1 MSRYVMYC
9 LTLEH
14 CDLNNY
20 YVVDFFRV
28 AACKNQPTCITDTV
42 WYMIYIYI
50 WVGSFWLKRASFSHM
65 AFKASRCSAF
75 SECPRTGYTVGPNVI
90 MSPWK
95 VCQGCVF
102 QADFQRDYLE
112 VRFSFRSGLT
122 VWVICTS
129 AENSNVSYSCICC
142 TLDYLSVSC
151 LFRPDQSK
159 GRH

>member
-1 MSRYVMYC
+1 MIWTITMWFFPVSGFVC
-9 LTLEH
+9 LQESAHLHHRH
-14 CDLNNY
+14 CVIY
-20 YVVDFFRV
+20 G
-28 AACKNQPTCITDTV
+28 
-42 WYMIYIYI
+42 IYIYLYGLVVSG
-50 WVGSFWLKRASFSHM
+50 WSAQAFPTWLL
-65 AFKASRCSAF
+65 ASRCSAF

-95 VCQGCVF
+95 VCQGCF
-102 QADFQRDYLE
+102 FHADFQRDYVE
-112 VRFSFRSGLT
+112 VRFSFRFGLT

-129 AENSNVSYSCICC
+129 AENSNVLYSCICC

>member
-1 MSRYVMYC
+1 MIWTITMW
-9 LTLEH
+9 LTFSGSLPARISPPASQTL
-14 CDLNNY
+14 CD
-20 YVVDFFRV
+20 
-28 AACKNQPTCITDTV
+28 I
-42 WYMIYIYI
+42 WYIYISI